1 MSRFPL
7 RTARLRKI
15 VMLFQPPCCSVMK
28 MSPPALTPQA
38 SQVPVW
44 HALTVQRRSTACR
57 REEAC
62 SVSVRRSATTPSL
75 VLVPVFSPC
84 RAAFCC
90 PSDQRRGVVQLPG
103 SLRRSAAHV
112 ATEHATVALSA
123 AQQHSVWLWWLV
135 VLGGA
140 WCLVVV

>member
-1 MSRFPL
+1 
-7 RTARLRKI
+7 
-15 VMLFQPPCCSVMK
+15 MK
-28 MSPPALTPQA
+28 MSPPALRPQA

-44 HALTVQRRSTACR
+44 HALTVEGEVLRAG
-57 REEAC
+57 EEAC

-75 VLVPVFSPC
+75 VLVPVFSP
-84 RAAFCC
+84 RRVAFCC

-135 VLGGA
+135 VLGA
-140 WCLVVV
+140 WCLVVGRC